1 MFLLICVYLVPLGR
15 LAVHGLSLVAASRGY
30 SLLQWTGSSLQ
41 RLLSLQST
49 GSRQAGFRSHGTQAQ
64 WLRLEGLVAPRNAE
78 SSQTRDRIFVPALAG
93 GFLSTMP
100 PGKF

>member
-1 MFLLICVYLVPLGR
+1 MFLFTYLYLVALGL

-30 SLLQWTGSSLQ
+30 SSLQWTGSSLQ
-41 RLLSLQST
+41 QLLLLQST
-49 GSRQAGFRSHGTQAQ
+49 GSRRAGFRSRGTQAQ
-64 WLRLEGLVAPRNAE
+64 WLWLEGLVAPRNAE
-78 SSQTRDRIFVPALAG
+78 SSQTRDRIRVPALAC